1 MRPCILLSSNKSVS
15 EAGNIPADV
24 PKRVLWSLLPRK
36 LQRKPTMHFP
46 LSIVLLASLLVLPQ
60 PVMMF
65 WSKSRGL
72 QGGEMRFLHSFTIE
86 TWHLKAHTLLPEQLN
101 SIRWSRWEPN
111 SATQTSVKTAPCL
124 FTPGTKQVYFD
135 SESLKLII
143 WFIGVVLVTPPP
155 RLEHTQRFLLLY
167 SVKSISYL
175 PLCMWNCKD
184 V

>member
-15 EAGNIPADV
+15 EPGNIPADV

-143 WFIGVVLVTPPP
+143 WFIGVVLVTPP

-175 PLCMWNCKD
+175 LLCMWNCKD